1 MKGLNT
7 RIRGKDCK
15 DKDTSIKLVGK
26 RGTKLIEPG
35 ADCIDRVDTWKNYLP
50 CIDLTFDRD
59 NLNLF
64 GWPLIHASKNE
75 NNQIKIL

>member
-1 MKGLNT
+1 MLETDRTGRHERPINT
-7 RIRGKDCK
+7 RIRDK

-26 RGTKLIEPG
+26 RVTKLIEPG
-35 ADCIDRVDTWKNYLP
+35 ADCIERVDTCKNYLP

-64 GWPLIHASKNE
+64 G
-75 NNQIKIL
+75 

>member
-7 RIRGKDCK
+7 RIRGKD
-15 DKDTSIKLVGK
+15 KDTSKLVGK

-35 ADCIDRVDTWKNYLP
+35 ADCIERVDTCKTKYLP
-50 CIDLTFDRD
+50 YIDLTFDRD

-64 GWPLIHASKNE
+64 G
-75 NNQIKIL
+75 